1 METAELLKKVRKIEI
16 RTKGLSQQVFQ
27 GEYHSAFKG
36 RGMSFS
42 EVRQYNYGDDV
53 RSIDWNVTARYNDTF
68 IKVFE
73 EERELTVM
81 LLVDMSGSSFFGT
94 QAQLKSELIAE
105 MAAVIAF
112 SAINNNDKVGLI
124 LFTDKI
130 EKFILPAKG
139 KSHILYIIREILA
152 FKTKHQTTNISIA
165 LQSLVNMI
173 KKRSTTFLFSDFI
186 DENNYKEA
194 LNIAS
199 KKHDLIGVKVNDKR
213 EYEFPKI
220 GLVKLHDAETNEE
233 IWINT
238 NDKNINKQMQQWYA
252 AHERTFNSLFT
263 AAGADTIQIH
273 TGGDYVKELHKFFK
287 KRGAR

>member
-1 METAELLKKVRKIEI
+1 METADLLRKVRKIEI

-53 RSIDWNVTARYNDTF
+53 RSIDWNVTARYNETF

-94 QAQLKSELIAE
+94 QSQLKSELIAE

-130 EKFILPAKG
+130 EKFILPNKG
-139 KSHILYIIREILA
+139 KHHILYIIREILA
-152 FKTKHQTTNISIA
+152 FKTQHQTTNIGIA
-165 LQSLVNMI
+165 LQSLVNMV
-173 KKRSTTFLFSDFI
+173 KKRATTFLFSDFL
-186 DENNYKEA
+186 DENNYQDA
-194 LNIAS
+194 LNLAS
-199 KKHDLIGVKVNDKR
+199 KKHDLIGIKVNDKR
-213 EYEFPKI
+213 ESTLPDV
-220 GLVKLHDAETNEE
+220 GLVKLYDAETHEE

-238 NDKNINKQMQQWYA
+238 SNKHINTQMQQWYS
-252 AHERTFNSLFT
+252 AHETKFLTNFAS
-263 AAGADTIQIH
+263 AGADTIQIK

-287 KRGAR
+287 KRGSK